1 MAKYKNK
8 LTGTV
13 VEPSSE
19 VAAQTFERSPDWEK
33 VTEKASK
40 PKNEN
45 GRNGETEEAK

>member
-33 VTEKASK
+33 VTDKTSK
-40 PKNEN
+40 LKDE
-45 GRNGETEEAK
+45 RSKTEEAK